1 MRPGAEIPIIH
12 PRAREIF
19 PSGGVEPVGLGSR
32 LAPRRCKF
40 PGNTSVRARARISL
54 PFSYFLYFSS
64 LFFLFY
70 PLFPSLSPPPLSLS
84 LSLSVS
90 LFFFPRRAARLAAS
104 SFFNFRYRAI
114 QCARARARATDPP
127 RIYFRRRAR
136 IVSKP
141 SVSRDCRRHKSSRRD
156 SRRHEPLSE
165 ILLSA
170 VHLIPSLLKMLPLA
184 RTSRREYHRRRRRI
198 VITYQAQLCA
208 PRVPINGNEERE
220 PEHLLRR
227 TRRECAHSRRYTSSP
242 LLRRYC
248 THDPRAHVHRRFTH
262 VVRHEGRVAA
272 GARSRARRS
281 FTRVR
286 VSACVRT
293 PRSEFRK

>member
-1 MRPGAEIPIIH
+1 VYVLARGFPFLSPIFSISPPSFFYSIP
-12 PRAREIF
+12 
-19 PSGGVEPVGLGSR
+19 S
-32 LAPRRCKF
+32 
-40 PGNTSVRARARISL
+40 SL
-54 PFSYFLYFSS
+54 PS
-64 LFFLFY
+64 LL
-70 PLFPSLSPPPLSLS
+70 PPSLSLS
-84 LSLSVS
+84 LSLSLS
-90 LFFFPRRAARLAAS
+90 FFFRVAPRVSRRVRSLIS
-104 SFFNFRYRAI
+104 VTGLFNAP
-114 QCARARARATDPP
+114 ARARATDPP